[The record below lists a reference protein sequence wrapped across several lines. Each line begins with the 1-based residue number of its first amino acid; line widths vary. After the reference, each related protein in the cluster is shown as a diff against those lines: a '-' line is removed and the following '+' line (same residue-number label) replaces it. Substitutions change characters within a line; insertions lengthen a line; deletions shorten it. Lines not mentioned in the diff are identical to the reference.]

1 MPQLDVSTYPE
12 QMFWL
17 AVTFIVLYL
26 LMKYLALP
34 QVGAALAARRRQI
47 EKDLAAASD
56 QKSEA
61 ERALAAYQKS
71 LAAAR
76 SEAQALVRENL
87 ERLAAEAAQRHHDL
101 AEKLALEAAAAE
113 RQIAA
118 AKERSLSEVESLVP
132 ELAQTVVQ
140 RLTGSL

>member
-140 RLTGSL
+140 KLTGSL